1 MELAQPVITGLPM
14 TPGRLAGLA
23 DLGGADN
30 LAAEVEEARRQCLAA
45 PGNPRHEIDRP
56 VQELRYLVGCSP
68 PGRTTAQPP
77 QGTEKALRGLLVP
90 GAHGIGWD

>member
-1 MELAQPVITGLPM
+1 MQLREPIFAGALVA
-14 TPGRLAGLA
+14 PGCVAALA

-30 LAAEVEEARRQCLAA
+30 LAAEVVEARGQCFAA
-45 PGNPRHEIDRP
+45 PGNPRHEIDGP